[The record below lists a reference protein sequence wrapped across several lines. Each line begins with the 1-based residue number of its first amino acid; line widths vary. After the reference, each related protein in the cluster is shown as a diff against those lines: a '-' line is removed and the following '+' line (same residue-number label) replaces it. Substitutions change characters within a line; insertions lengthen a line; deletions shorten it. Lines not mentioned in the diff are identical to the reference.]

1 MFFRNCGLGKTWLY
15 KCLKTLVW
23 EDPSIGNTVN
33 GPKNWFNLN
42 GSTFT
47 ILIDHCKGNY
57 WKRSLLVTCKVL
69 RLFVNTPTADDKYSL
84 LSRDNLMK
92 PIQMHFPEKQNN
104 FFQFLCA
111 FFKFTSNFEDF
122 REKNDPNSLCNSEI
136 KDTKRRR

>member
-15 KCLKTLVW
+15 KCLKSLVW

-57 WKRSLLVTCKVL
+57 WKRSLLVTWKVL

-84 LSRDNLMK
+84 LSRDNLM
-92 PIQMHFPEKQNN
+92 Q
-104 FFQFLCA
+104 QFRWIYL
-111 FFKFTSNFEDF
+111 
-122 REKNDPNSLCNSEI
+122 EI
-136 KDTKRRR
+136 KKLFPSFFVHFWNLQKILNIFKKGYPHILYISESTDAEIGC

>member
-15 KCLKTLVW
+15 KCLKSLVW

-84 LSRDNLMK
+84 LSRDNLM
-92 PIQMHFPEKQNN
+92 Q
-104 FFQFLCA
+104 QFRWIYL
-111 FFKFTSNFEDF
+111 
-122 REKNDPNSLCNSEI
+122 EI
-136 KDTKRRR
+136 KKLFPSFFVHFWNLQKILNIFKKRYPHILYISESTDAEIGC